1 MKKRRIF
8 IIGLIVLLLACPSCM
23 IYITVK
29 QQDGYKKRAANN
41 MNEYMLQFLTMAVE
55 AKTDPDYKPL
65 SFNGLDEKSQEGA
78 TATMNEIFKT
88 ILDMEQND
96 DGFHYEAYNEKT
108 RQYYKNQK
116 SYYPIAY
123 RGFFKSSSH
132 SKYFYTDAV
141 SLFDESD
148 IVRQLDERY
157 KLDEGKDGK
166 RSLLKVNNTY
176 VDLNQVSINLPQN
189 TEMTYYCTTYVS
201 PMTYIDINFVSEY
214 DVAVLSGVAL
224 ILGLVIFI
232 YILMNS
238 LEVEETINPYRTI
251 KQWKLLTV
259 IIIIGLTSS
268 IFIGASGMTGYFVMM
283 GELQSVL
290 ARCGVTYA
298 TPISYG
304 LYFFCMLIF
313 YFLFSM
319 LCFTVKYMFMN
330 GMDYFRNNTCIYAL
344 YAKLKGL
351 GNKITEFDLR
361 DNVNQDILKFTICNA
376 LLVIILYVIS
386 PSKTIFA
393 ILYVIISF
401 LYIRKQSMKVRNDY
415 KNMLDFTEQL
425 SHGHFDTEIEDDL
438 GIFNSMRD
446 RLNNL
451 KIGFEAAV
459 KEETKSQNMKTE
471 LITNVSH
478 DLKTPLTCIKNYVIL
493 LKNTQADETTR
504 TEYLN
509 QLERYTNRL
518 SNLIQDLFDVS
529 KASSGNIDLHP
540 IDLRLQALVDQSLAE
555 CIEVLESKDIQ
566 VIKNVEDVVVHLD
579 GDKTYR
585 VFENL
590 LTNIGKYAMPHSRA
604 YIDIHEEE
612 DYVSVI
618 FKNMSEVEMN
628 FSSEEIQERFV
639 RGDKSR
645 HETGSGLGLAIAK
658 SFVVAQGG
666 TFDIEIDGDLFKVIM
681 TFKKSPELQ
690 AETGNKKIN

>member
-1 MKKRRIF
+1 MKKRHIF
-8 IIGLIVLLLACPSCM
+8 IIGLIALLLACPSCM

-29 QQDGYKKRAANN
+29 QQESYKKKVINGIDPYRIQ
-41 MNEYMLQFLTMAVE
+41 LLSMAVE
-55 AKTDPDYKPL
+55 SKTNPDYSPL
-65 SFNGLDEKSQEGA
+65 IFNGTDELGQEA
-78 TATMNEIFKT
+78 ANDAINKIFDA
-88 ILDMEQND
+88 LLEMEQSD
-96 DGFHYEAYNEKT
+96 DGFYYIAYNTKT
-108 RQYYKNQK
+108 KQYYKNEKSHYPVIYKQTSTIAKDQK
-116 SYYPIAY
+116 FNDFNLREILED
-123 RGFFKSSSH
+123 
-132 SKYFYTDAV
+132 T
-141 SLFDESD
+141 E
-148 IVRQLDERY
+148 IVHRLDDNY
-157 KLDEGKDGK
+157 KLMDDG
-166 RSLLKVNNTY
+166 RLKVKDVY
-176 VDLNQVSINLPQN
+176 INLDQITINPPN
-189 TEMTYYCTTYVS
+189 IELTYYCTVYAS
-201 PMTYIDINFVSEY
+201 PMTNNISRFIDEY
-214 DVAVLSGVAL
+214 DVAVLAGIASLLGL
-224 ILGLVIFI
+224 ILFI
-232 YILMNS
+232 YIIMNS
-238 LEVEETINPYRTI
+238 LEVEESINPYRTI
-251 KQWKLLTV
+251 KNWKLLTV
-259 IIIIGLTSS
+259 LILIGLTCFVFFGVSTETG
-268 IFIGASGMTGYFVMM
+268 IFVIT
-283 GELQSVL
+283 GELQNVL
-290 ARCGVTYA
+290 ARHGVAYGTS
-298 TPISYG
+298 ISYG
-304 LYFFCMLIF
+304 LYFFSMFIF

-330 GMDYFRNNTCIYAL
+330 GMNYFKNNTCTYAL
-344 YAKLKGL
+344 YEKTKEL
-351 GNKITEFDLR
+351 GNRVTEFDLK
-361 DNVNQDILKFTICNA
+361 DNINQDILKFTICNA
-376 LLVIILYVIS
+376 LLVIVLYVLS

-393 ILYVIISF
+393 IVYVMISF
-401 LYIRKQSMKVRNDY
+401 LYIRKQSMKVKNDY
-415 KNMLDFTEQL
+415 KNMLNFTEQL
-425 SHGHFDTEIEDDL
+425 SHGHFDTEIEDNL

-451 KIGFEAAV
+451 KTGFEAAV

-509 QLERYTNRL
+509 QLEKYTNRL

-529 KASSGNIDLHP
+529 KATSGNIDLHP

-612 DYVSVI
+612 DYVSII

-681 TFKKSPELQ
+681 TFKK
-690 AETGNKKIN
+690 INVSSENT

>member
-361 DNVNQDILKFTICNA
+361 DNVNQYILKFTICNA
-376 LLVIILYVIS
+376 LLVIILYVIL

-681 TFKKSPELQ
+681 TFKKS
-690 AETGNKKIN
+690 

>member
-361 DNVNQDILKFTICNA
+361 DNVNQDISKFTICNA

-566 VIKNVEDVVVHLD
+566 VVKNVEDVVVHLD

-681 TFKKSPELQ
+681 TFKKS
-690 AETGNKKIN
+690 

>member
-65 SFNGLDEKSQEGA
+65 SFNGLYEKSQEGA

-566 VIKNVEDVVVHLD
+566 VVKNVEDVVVHLD

-681 TFKKSPELQ
+681 TFKKS
-690 AETGNKKIN
+690 

>member
-1 MKKRRIF
+1 MKKRHIF
-8 IIGLIVLLLACPSCM
+8 IIGLIALLLACPSCM

-29 QQDGYKKRAANN
+29 QQESYKKKVINGIDPYRIQ
-41 MNEYMLQFLTMAVE
+41 LLSMAVE
-55 AKTDPDYKPL
+55 SKTNPDYSPL
-65 SFNGLDEKSQEGA
+65 IFNGTDELGQEA
-78 TATMNEIFKT
+78 ANDAINKIFDA
-88 ILDMEQND
+88 LLEMEQSD
-96 DGFHYEAYNEKT
+96 DGFYYIAYNTKT
-108 RQYYKNQK
+108 KQYYKNEKSHYPVIYKQTSTIAKDQK
-116 SYYPIAY
+116 FNDFNLREILED
-123 RGFFKSSSH
+123 
-132 SKYFYTDAV
+132 T
-141 SLFDESD
+141 E
-148 IVRQLDERY
+148 IVHRLDDNY
-157 KLDEGKDGK
+157 KLMDDG
-166 RSLLKVNNTY
+166 RLKVKDVY
-176 VDLNQVSINLPQN
+176 INLDQITINPPN
-189 TEMTYYCTTYVS
+189 IELTYYCTVYVS
-201 PMTYIDINFVSEY
+201 PMTNNISRFIDEY
-214 DVAVLSGVAL
+214 DVAVLAGIASLLGL
-224 ILGLVIFI
+224 ILFI
-232 YILMNS
+232 YIIMNS
-238 LEVEETINPYRTI
+238 LEVEESINPYRTI
-251 KQWKLLTV
+251 KNWKLLTV
-259 IIIIGLTSS
+259 IILIGLTCFV
-268 IFIGASGMTGYFVMM
+268 FIGVSTGTGIFVIT
-283 GELQSVL
+283 GELQNVL
-290 ARCGVTYA
+290 ARHGVAYGTS
-298 TPISYG
+298 ISYG
-304 LYFFCMLIF
+304 LYFFSMFIF

-330 GMDYFRNNTCIYAL
+330 GMNYFKNNTCTYAL
-344 YAKLKGL
+344 YEKTKEL
-351 GNKITEFDLR
+351 GNRVTEFDLK
-361 DNVNQDILKFTICNA
+361 DNINQDILKFTICNA
-376 LLVIILYVIS
+376 LLVIVLYVLS

-393 ILYVIISF
+393 IVYVMISF
-401 LYIRKQSMKVRNDY
+401 LYIRKQSMKVKNDY
-415 KNMLDFTEQL
+415 KNMLNFTEQL

-451 KIGFEAAV
+451 KTGFEAAV

-509 QLERYTNRL
+509 QLEKYTNRL

-529 KASSGNIDLHP
+529 KATSGNIDLHP

-566 VIKNVEDVVVHLD
+566 VIKNVEDVVIHLD

-612 DYVSVI
+612 DYVSII

-681 TFKKSPELQ
+681 TFKK
-690 AETGNKKIN
+690 INVSSENT

>member
-65 SFNGLDEKSQEGA
+65 SFNGLDEKSREGA

-566 VIKNVEDVVVHLD
+566 VVKNVEDVVVHLD

-628 FSSEEIQERFV
+628 FSSEEIQERFM

-681 TFKKSPELQ
+681 TFKKIKVSSKN
-690 AETGNKKIN
+690 T

>member
-189 TEMTYYCTTYVS
+189 TEMTYYCATYVS

-493 LKNTQADETTR
+493 LKNTQTDETTR

-566 VIKNVEDVVVHLD
+566 VVKNVEDVVVHLD

-681 TFKKSPELQ
+681 TFKKS
-690 AETGNKKIN
+690 

>member
-361 DNVNQDILKFTICNA
+361 DNVNQGILKFTICNA

-566 VIKNVEDVVVHLD
+566 VVKNVEDVVVHLD

-681 TFKKSPELQ
+681 TFKKS
-690 AETGNKKIN
+690 

>member
-123 RGFFKSSSH
+123 RGFFRSSSH

-566 VIKNVEDVVVHLD
+566 VVKNVEDVVVHLD

-681 TFKKSPELQ
+681 TFKKS
-690 AETGNKKIN
+690 

>member
-1 MKKRRIF
+1 MKKRHIF
-8 IIGLIVLLLACPSCM
+8 IIGLIALLLACPSCM

-29 QQDGYKKRAANN
+29 QQESYKKKVINGIDPYRIQ
-41 MNEYMLQFLTMAVE
+41 LLSMAVE
-55 AKTDPDYKPL
+55 SKTNPDYSPL
-65 SFNGLDEKSQEGA
+65 IFNGTDELGQEA
-78 TATMNEIFKT
+78 ANDAINKIFDA
-88 ILDMEQND
+88 LLEMEQSD
-96 DGFHYEAYNEKT
+96 DGFYYIAYNTKT
-108 RQYYKNQK
+108 KQYYKNEKSHYPVIYKQTSTIAKDQK
-116 SYYPIAY
+116 FNDFNLREILED
-123 RGFFKSSSH
+123 
-132 SKYFYTDAV
+132 T
-141 SLFDESD
+141 E
-148 IVRQLDERY
+148 IVHRLDDNY
-157 KLDEGKDGK
+157 KLMDDG
-166 RSLLKVNNTY
+166 RLKVKDVY
-176 VDLNQVSINLPQN
+176 INLDQITINPPN
-189 TEMTYYCTTYVS
+189 IELTYYCTVYAS
-201 PMTYIDINFVSEY
+201 PMTNNISRFIDEY
-214 DVAVLSGVAL
+214 DVAVLAGIASLLGL
-224 ILGLVIFI
+224 ILFI
-232 YILMNS
+232 YIIMNS
-238 LEVEETINPYRTI
+238 LEVEESINPYRTI
-251 KQWKLLTV
+251 KNWKLLTV
-259 IIIIGLTSS
+259 LILIGLTCFVFFGVSTETG
-268 IFIGASGMTGYFVMM
+268 IFVIT
-283 GELQSVL
+283 GELQNVL
-290 ARCGVTYA
+290 ARHGVAYGTS
-298 TPISYG
+298 ISYG
-304 LYFFCMLIF
+304 LYFFSMFIF

-330 GMDYFRNNTCIYAL
+330 GMNYFKNNTCTYAL
-344 YAKLKGL
+344 YEKTKEL
-351 GNKITEFDLR
+351 GNRVTEFDLK
-361 DNVNQDILKFTICNA
+361 DNINQDILKFTICNA
-376 LLVIILYVIS
+376 LLVIVLYVLS

-393 ILYVIISF
+393 IVYVMISF
-401 LYIRKQSMKVRNDY
+401 LYIRKQSMKVKNDY
-415 KNMLDFTEQL
+415 KNMLNFTEQL
-425 SHGHFDTEIEDDL
+425 SHGHFDTEIEDNL

-451 KIGFEAAV
+451 KTGFEAAV

-509 QLERYTNRL
+509 QLEKYTNRL

-529 KASSGNIDLHP
+529 KATSGNIDLHP

-566 VIKNVEDVVVHLD
+566 VIKNVEDVVIHLD

-612 DYVSVI
+612 DYVSII

-681 TFKKSPELQ
+681 TFKK
-690 AETGNKKIN
+690 NKCVK

>member
-1 MKKRRIF
+1 MKKRHIF
-8 IIGLIVLLLACPSCM
+8 IIGLIALLLACPSCM

-29 QQDGYKKRAANN
+29 QQESYKKKVINGIDPYRIQ
-41 MNEYMLQFLTMAVE
+41 LLSMAVE
-55 AKTDPDYKPL
+55 SKTNPDYSPL
-65 SFNGLDEKSQEGA
+65 IFNGTDELGQEA
-78 TATMNEIFKT
+78 ANDAINKIFDA
-88 ILDMEQND
+88 LLEMEQSD
-96 DGFHYEAYNEKT
+96 DGFYYIAYNTKT
-108 RQYYKNQK
+108 KQYYKNEKSHYPVIYKQTSTIAKDQK
-116 SYYPIAY
+116 FNDFNLREILED
-123 RGFFKSSSH
+123 
-132 SKYFYTDAV
+132 T
-141 SLFDESD
+141 E
-148 IVRQLDERY
+148 IVHRLDDNY
-157 KLDEGKDGK
+157 KLMDDG
-166 RSLLKVNNTY
+166 RLKVKDVY
-176 VDLNQVSINLPQN
+176 INLDQITINPPN
-189 TEMTYYCTTYVS
+189 IELTYYCTVYVS
-201 PMTYIDINFVSEY
+201 PMTNNISRFIDEY
-214 DVAVLSGVAL
+214 DVAVLAGIASLLGL
-224 ILGLVIFI
+224 ILFI
-232 YILMNS
+232 YIIMNS
-238 LEVEETINPYRTI
+238 LEVEESINPYRTI
-251 KQWKLLTV
+251 KNWKLLTV
-259 IIIIGLTSS
+259 LILIGLTCFVFFGVSTETG
-268 IFIGASGMTGYFVMM
+268 IFVIT
-283 GELQSVL
+283 GELQNVL
-290 ARCGVTYA
+290 ARHDVAYGTS
-298 TPISYG
+298 ISHG
-304 LYFFCMLIF
+304 LYFFSMFIF

-330 GMDYFRNNTCIYAL
+330 GMNYFKNNTCTYAL
-344 YAKLKGL
+344 YEKTKEL
-351 GNKITEFDLR
+351 GNRVTEFDLK
-361 DNVNQDILKFTICNA
+361 DNINQDILKFTICNA
-376 LLVIILYVIS
+376 LLVIVLYVLS

-393 ILYVIISF
+393 IVYVMISF
-401 LYIRKQSMKVRNDY
+401 LYIRKQSMKVKNDY
-415 KNMLDFTEQL
+415 KNMLNFTEQL
-425 SHGHFDTEIEDDL
+425 SQGHFDTEIEDDL

-451 KIGFEAAV
+451 KTGFEAAV

-509 QLERYTNRL
+509 QLEKYTNRL

-529 KASSGNIDLHP
+529 KATSGNIDLHP

-566 VIKNVEDVVVHLD
+566 VIKNVEDVVIHLD

-612 DYVSVI
+612 DYVSII

-681 TFKKSPELQ
+681 TFKK
-690 AETGNKKIN
+690 INVSSENT

>member
-251 KQWKLLTV
+251 KLWKLLTV

-493 LKNTQADETTR
+493 LKNTQADEAAR

-566 VIKNVEDVVVHLD
+566 VVKNVEDVVVHLD

-612 DYVSVI
+612 DHISVI

-681 TFKKSPELQ
+681 TFKKS
-690 AETGNKKIN
+690 

>member
-540 IDLRLQALVDQSLAE
+540 IDLRLQALVYQSLAE

-566 VIKNVEDVVVHLD
+566 VVKNVEDVVVHLD

-681 TFKKSPELQ
+681 TFKKS
-690 AETGNKKIN
+690 

>member
-330 GMDYFRNNTCIYAL
+330 GIDYFRNNTCIYAL

-451 KIGFEAAV
+451 KISFEAAV

-471 LITNVSH
+471 LVTNVSH

-540 IDLRLQALVDQSLAE
+540 IDLRPQALVDQSLAE

-566 VIKNVEDVVVHLD
+566 VVKNVEDVVVHLD

-612 DYVSVI
+612 DHISVI

-666 TFDIEIDGDLFKVIM
+666 TFDIEIDSDLFKVIM
-681 TFKKSPELQ
+681 TFKKS
-690 AETGNKKIN
+690 

>member
-201 PMTYIDINFVSEY
+201 LMTYIDINFVSEY

-566 VIKNVEDVVVHLD
+566 VVKNVEDVVVHLD

-681 TFKKSPELQ
+681 TFKKS
-690 AETGNKKIN
+690 

>member
-251 KQWKLLTV
+251 KQWKLLAV

-493 LKNTQADETTR
+493 LKNTQADEATR

-566 VIKNVEDVVVHLD
+566 VVKNVEDVVVHLD

-639 RGDKSR
+639 IGDKSR

-681 TFKKSPELQ
+681 TFKKS
-690 AETGNKKIN
+690 

>member
-1 MKKRRIF
+1 MKKRHIF
-8 IIGLIVLLLACPSCM
+8 IIGLIALLLACPSCM

-29 QQDGYKKRAANN
+29 QQENYKKKVINGIDPYRIQ
-41 MNEYMLQFLTMAVE
+41 LLSMAVE
-55 AKTDPDYKPL
+55 SKTNPDYSPL
-65 SFNGLDEKSQEGA
+65 IFNGTDELGQEA
-78 TATMNEIFKT
+78 ANDAINKIFDA
-88 ILDMEQND
+88 LLEMEQSD
-96 DGFHYEAYNEKT
+96 DGFYYIAYNTKT
-108 RQYYKNQK
+108 KQYYKNEKSHYPVIYKQTSTIAKDQK
-116 SYYPIAY
+116 FNDFNLREILED
-123 RGFFKSSSH
+123 
-132 SKYFYTDAV
+132 T
-141 SLFDESD
+141 E
-148 IVRQLDERY
+148 IVLQLDDNY
-157 KLDEGKDGK
+157 KLMDDG
-166 RSLLKVNNTY
+166 RLKVKDVY
-176 VDLNQVSINLPQN
+176 INLDQITINPPN
-189 TEMTYYCTTYVS
+189 IELTYYCTVYAS
-201 PMTYIDINFVSEY
+201 PMTNNISRFIDEY
-214 DVAVLSGVAL
+214 DVAVLAGIASLLGL
-224 ILGLVIFI
+224 ILFI
-232 YILMNS
+232 YIIMNS
-238 LEVEETINPYRTI
+238 LEVEESINPYRTI
-251 KQWKLLTV
+251 KNWKLLTV
-259 IIIIGLTSS
+259 LILIGLTCFVFMGVSTGTG
-268 IFIGASGMTGYFVMM
+268 IFVIT
-283 GELQSVL
+283 GELQNVL
-290 ARCGVTYA
+290 ARHGVAYGTS
-298 TPISYG
+298 ISYG
-304 LYFFCMLIF
+304 LYFFSMFIF

-330 GMDYFRNNTCIYAL
+330 GMNYFKNNTCTYAL
-344 YAKLKGL
+344 YEKTKEL
-351 GNKITEFDLR
+351 GNRVTEFDLK
-361 DNVNQDILKFTICNA
+361 DNINQDILKFTICNA
-376 LLVIILYVIS
+376 LLVIVLYVLS

-393 ILYVIISF
+393 IVYVMISF
-401 LYIRKQSMKVRNDY
+401 LYIRKQSMKVKNDY
-415 KNMLDFTEQL
+415 KNMLNFTEQL

-451 KIGFEAAV
+451 KTGFEAAV

-509 QLERYTNRL
+509 QLEKYTNRL

-529 KASSGNIDLHP
+529 KATSGNIDLHP

-566 VIKNVEDVVVHLD
+566 VIKNVEDVVIHLD

-612 DYVSVI
+612 DYVSII

-681 TFKKSPELQ
+681 TFKK
-690 AETGNKKIN
+690 INVSSENT

>member
-459 KEETKSQNMKTE
+459 KEETKSQNVKTE

-566 VIKNVEDVVVHLD
+566 VVKNVEDVVVHLD

-604 YIDIHEEE
+604 YIDIREEE
-612 DYVSVI
+612 DHISVI

-681 TFKKSPELQ
+681 TFKKS
-690 AETGNKKIN
+690 

>member
-361 DNVNQDILKFTICNA
+361 DNVNQDILNFTICNA

-566 VIKNVEDVVVHLD
+566 VVKNVEDVVVHLD

-681 TFKKSPELQ
+681 TFKKS
-690 AETGNKKIN
+690 

>member
-166 RSLLKVNNTY
+166 RLLLKVNNTY

-319 LCFTVKYMFMN
+319 LCFIVKYMFMN

-566 VIKNVEDVVVHLD
+566 VVKNVEDVVVHLD

-681 TFKKSPELQ
+681 TFKKS
-690 AETGNKKIN
+690 

>member
-29 QQDGYKKRAANN
+29 HQESYKKKVINGIDPYRIQ
-41 MNEYMLQFLTMAVE
+41 LLSMAVE
-55 AKTDPDYKPL
+55 SKTNPDYSPL
-65 SFNGLDEKSQEGA
+65 IFNGTDELGQEA
-78 TATMNEIFKT
+78 ANDAINKIFDA
-88 ILDMEQND
+88 LLEMEQSD
-96 DGFHYEAYNEKT
+96 DGFYYIAYNTKT
-108 RQYYKNQK
+108 KQYYKNEKSHYPVIYKQTSTIAKDQK
-116 SYYPIAY
+116 FNDFNLREILED
-123 RGFFKSSSH
+123 
-132 SKYFYTDAV
+132 T
-141 SLFDESD
+141 E
-148 IVRQLDERY
+148 IVHRLDDNY
-157 KLDEGKDGK
+157 KLMDDG
-166 RSLLKVNNTY
+166 RLKVKDVY
-176 VDLNQVSINLPQN
+176 INLDQITINPPN
-189 TEMTYYCTTYVS
+189 IELTYYCTVYVS
-201 PMTYIDINFVSEY
+201 PMTNNISRFIDEY
-214 DVAVLSGVAL
+214 DVAVLAGIASLLGL
-224 ILGLVIFI
+224 ILFI
-232 YILMNS
+232 YIIMNS
-238 LEVEETINPYRTI
+238 LEVEESINPYRTI
-251 KQWKLLTV
+251 KNWKLLTV
-259 IIIIGLTSS
+259 LILIGLTCFV
-268 IFIGASGMTGYFVMM
+268 FIGVSTGTGIFVIT
-283 GELQSVL
+283 GELQNVL
-290 ARCGVTYA
+290 ARHGVAYGTS
-298 TPISYG
+298 ISYG
-304 LYFFCMLIF
+304 LYFFSMFIF

-330 GMDYFRNNTCIYAL
+330 GMNYFKNNTCTYAL
-344 YAKLKGL
+344 YAKTKEL
-351 GNKITEFDLR
+351 GNKVTEFDLK
-361 DNVNQDILKFTICNA
+361 DNINQDILKFTICNA
-376 LLVIILYVIS
+376 LLVIILYVLS

-393 ILYVIISF
+393 IVYVMISF
-401 LYIRKQSMKVRNDY
+401 LYIRKQTMKVKNDY
-415 KNMLDFTEQL
+415 KNMLNFTEQL

-451 KIGFEAAV
+451 KTGFEAAV

-509 QLERYTNRL
+509 QLEKYTNRL

-529 KASSGNIDLHP
+529 KATSGNIDLHP

-612 DYVSVI
+612 DYVSII

-681 TFKKSPELQ
+681 TFKK
-690 AETGNKKIN
+690 INVSSENT

>member
-29 QQDGYKKRAANN
+29 QQDGYKKRAVNN

-566 VIKNVEDVVVHLD
+566 VVKNVEDVVVHLD

-681 TFKKSPELQ
+681 TFKKS
-690 AETGNKKIN
+690 

>member
-566 VIKNVEDVVVHLD
+566 VVKNVEDVVVHLD

-590 LTNIGKYAMPHSRA
+590 LTNIGKYAMPNSRA

-681 TFKKSPELQ
+681 TFKKS
-690 AETGNKKIN
+690 

>member
-393 ILYVIISF
+393 ILYIIISF

-566 VIKNVEDVVVHLD
+566 VVKNVEDVVVHLD

-681 TFKKSPELQ
+681 TFKKS
-690 AETGNKKIN
+690 

>member
-344 YAKLKGL
+344 YAILKGL

-415 KNMLDFTEQL
+415 KNMLDFIEQL

-566 VIKNVEDVVVHLD
+566 VVKNVEDVVVHLD

-618 FKNMSEVEMN
+618 FKNMSEVEIN

-681 TFKKSPELQ
+681 TFKKS
-690 AETGNKKIN
+690 

>member
-1 MKKRRIF
+1 MKKRHIF
-8 IIGLIVLLLACPSCM
+8 IIGLIALLLACPSCM

-29 QQDGYKKRAANN
+29 QQESYKKKVINGIDPYRIQ
-41 MNEYMLQFLTMAVE
+41 LLSMAVE
-55 AKTDPDYKPL
+55 SKTNPDYSPL
-65 SFNGLDEKSQEGA
+65 IFNGTDELGQEA
-78 TATMNEIFKT
+78 ANDAINKIFDA
-88 ILDMEQND
+88 LLEMEQSD
-96 DGFHYEAYNEKT
+96 DGFYYIAYNTKT
-108 RQYYKNQK
+108 KQYYKNEKSHYPVIYKQTSTIAKDQK
-116 SYYPIAY
+116 FNDFNLREILED
-123 RGFFKSSSH
+123 
-132 SKYFYTDAV
+132 T
-141 SLFDESD
+141 E
-148 IVRQLDERY
+148 IVHRLDDNY
-157 KLDEGKDGK
+157 KLMDDG
-166 RSLLKVNNTY
+166 RLKVKDVY
-176 VDLNQVSINLPQN
+176 INLDQITINPPN
-189 TEMTYYCTTYVS
+189 IELTYYCTVYVS
-201 PMTYIDINFVSEY
+201 PMTNNISRFIDEY
-214 DVAVLSGVAL
+214 DVAVLAGIASLLGL
-224 ILGLVIFI
+224 ILFI
-232 YILMNS
+232 YIIMNS
-238 LEVEETINPYRTI
+238 LEVEESINPYRTI
-251 KQWKLLTV
+251 KNWKLLTV
-259 IIIIGLTSS
+259 LILIGLTCFVFFGVSTGTG
-268 IFIGASGMTGYFVMM
+268 IFVIT
-283 GELQSVL
+283 GELQNVL
-290 ARCGVTYA
+290 ARHGVAYGTS
-298 TPISYG
+298 ISYG
-304 LYFFCMLIF
+304 LYFFSMFIF

-330 GMDYFRNNTCIYAL
+330 GMNYFKNNTCTYAL
-344 YAKLKGL
+344 YEKTKEL
-351 GNKITEFDLR
+351 GNRVTEFDLK
-361 DNVNQDILKFTICNA
+361 DNINQDILKFTICNA
-376 LLVIILYVIS
+376 LLVIVLYVLS

-393 ILYVIISF
+393 IVYVMISF
-401 LYIRKQSMKVRNDY
+401 LYIRKQSMKVKNDY
-415 KNMLDFTEQL
+415 KNMLNFTEQL

-451 KIGFEAAV
+451 KTGFEAAV

-509 QLERYTNRL
+509 QLEKYTNRL

-529 KASSGNIDLHP
+529 KATSGNIDLHP

-566 VIKNVEDVVVHLD
+566 VIKNVEDVVIHLD

-612 DYVSVI
+612 DYVSII

-681 TFKKSPELQ
+681 TL
-690 AETGNKKIN
+690 KKINVSSENT

>member
-1 MKKRRIF
+1 MKKRHIF
-8 IIGLIVLLLACPSCM
+8 IIGLIALLLACPSCM

-29 QQDGYKKRAANN
+29 QQENYKKKVINGIDPYRIQ
-41 MNEYMLQFLTMAVE
+41 LLSMAVE
-55 AKTDPDYKPL
+55 SKTNPDYSPL
-65 SFNGLDEKSQEGA
+65 IFNGTDELGQEA
-78 TATMNEIFKT
+78 ANDAINKIFDA
-88 ILDMEQND
+88 LLEMEQSD
-96 DGFHYEAYNEKT
+96 DGFYYIAYNTKT
-108 RQYYKNQK
+108 KQYYKNEKSHYPVIYKQTSTISKDQK
-116 SYYPIAY
+116 FNDFTLREILED
-123 RGFFKSSSH
+123 
-132 SKYFYTDAV
+132 T
-141 SLFDESD
+141 E
-148 IVRQLDERY
+148 IVHRLDDNY
-157 KLDEGKDGK
+157 KLMDDG
-166 RSLLKVNNTY
+166 RLKVKDVY
-176 VDLNQVSINLPQN
+176 INLDQITINPPN
-189 TEMTYYCTTYVS
+189 IELTYYCTVYVS
-201 PMTYIDINFVSEY
+201 PMTNNISRFIDEY
-214 DVAVLSGVAL
+214 DVAVLAGIASLLGL
-224 ILGLVIFI
+224 ILFI
-232 YILMNS
+232 YIIMNS
-238 LEVEETINPYRTI
+238 LEVEESINPYRTI
-251 KQWKLLTV
+251 KNWKLLTV
-259 IIIIGLTSS
+259 LILIGLTCFV
-268 IFIGASGMTGYFVMM
+268 FIGVSTGTGIFVIT
-283 GELQSVL
+283 GELQNVL
-290 ARCGVTYA
+290 ARHGVAYGTS
-298 TPISYG
+298 ISYG
-304 LYFFCMLIF
+304 LYFFSMFIF

-330 GMDYFRNNTCIYAL
+330 GMNYFKNNTCTYAL
-344 YAKLKGL
+344 YEKTKEL
-351 GNKITEFDLR
+351 GNRVTEFDLK
-361 DNVNQDILKFTICNA
+361 DNINQDILKFTICNA
-376 LLVIILYVIS
+376 LLVIVLYVLS

-393 ILYVIISF
+393 IVYVMISF
-401 LYIRKQSMKVRNDY
+401 LYIRKQSMKVKNDY
-415 KNMLDFTEQL
+415 KNMLNFTEQL
-425 SHGHFDTEIEDDL
+425 SHGHFDTEIENDL

-451 KIGFEAAV
+451 KTGFEAAV

-509 QLERYTNRL
+509 QLEKYTNRL

-529 KASSGNIDLHP
+529 KATSGNIDLHP

-612 DYVSVI
+612 DYVSII

-681 TFKKSPELQ
+681 TFKK
-690 AETGNKKIN
+690 INVSSENT

>member
-78 TATMNEIFKT
+78 TATMNEIFKS

-361 DNVNQDILKFTICNA
+361 DNVNQDILNFTICNA

-566 VIKNVEDVVVHLD
+566 VVKNVEDVVVHLD

-681 TFKKSPELQ
+681 TFKKS
-690 AETGNKKIN
+690 

>member
-189 TEMTYYCTTYVS
+189 TEMTYYCATYVS

-566 VIKNVEDVVVHLD
+566 VVKNVEDVVVHLD

-681 TFKKSPELQ
+681 TFKKS
-690 AETGNKKIN
+690 

>member
-1 MKKRRIF
+1 MKKRHIF
-8 IIGLIVLLLACPSCM
+8 IIGLIALLLACPSCM

-29 QQDGYKKRAANN
+29 QQESYKKKVINGIDPYRIQ
-41 MNEYMLQFLTMAVE
+41 LLSMAVE
-55 AKTDPDYKPL
+55 SKTNPDYSPL
-65 SFNGLDEKSQEGA
+65 IFNGTDELGQEA
-78 TATMNEIFKT
+78 ANDAINKIFDA
-88 ILDMEQND
+88 LLEMEQSD
-96 DGFHYEAYNEKT
+96 DGFYYIAYNTKT
-108 RQYYKNQK
+108 KQYYKNEKSHYPVIYKQTSTIAKDQK
-116 SYYPIAY
+116 FNDFNLREILED
-123 RGFFKSSSH
+123 
-132 SKYFYTDAV
+132 T
-141 SLFDESD
+141 E
-148 IVRQLDERY
+148 IVHRLDDNY
-157 KLDEGKDGK
+157 KLMDDG
-166 RSLLKVNNTY
+166 RLKVKDVY
-176 VDLNQVSINLPQN
+176 INLDQITINPPN
-189 TEMTYYCTTYVS
+189 IELTYYCTVYVS
-201 PMTYIDINFVSEY
+201 PMTNNISRFIDEY
-214 DVAVLSGVAL
+214 DVAVLAGIASLLGL
-224 ILGLVIFI
+224 ILFI
-232 YILMNS
+232 YIIMNS
-238 LEVEETINPYRTI
+238 LEVEESINPYRTI
-251 KQWKLLTV
+251 KNWKLLTV
-259 IIIIGLTSS
+259 LILIGLTCFV
-268 IFIGASGMTGYFVMM
+268 FIGVSTGTGIFVIT
-283 GELQSVL
+283 GELQNVL
-290 ARCGVTYA
+290 ARHGVAYGTS
-298 TPISYG
+298 ISYG
-304 LYFFCMLIF
+304 LYFFSMFIF

-330 GMDYFRNNTCIYAL
+330 GMNYFKNNTCTYAL
-344 YAKLKGL
+344 YEKTKEL
-351 GNKITEFDLR
+351 GNRVTEFDLK
-361 DNVNQDILKFTICNA
+361 DNINQDILKFTICNA
-376 LLVIILYVIS
+376 LLVIVLYVLS

-393 ILYVIISF
+393 IVYVMISF
-401 LYIRKQSMKVRNDY
+401 LYIRKQSMKVKNDY
-415 KNMLDFTEQL
+415 KNMLNFTEQL

-438 GIFNSMRD
+438 VIFNSMRD

-451 KIGFEAAV
+451 KTGFEAAV

-509 QLERYTNRL
+509 QLEKYTNRL

-529 KASSGNIDLHP
+529 KATSGNIDLHP

-612 DYVSVI
+612 DYVSII

-681 TFKKSPELQ
+681 TFKK
-690 AETGNKKIN
+690 INVSSENT

>member
-1 MKKRRIF
+1 MKKRHIF
-8 IIGLIVLLLACPSCM
+8 IIGLIALLLACPSCM

-29 QQDGYKKRAANN
+29 QQESYKKKVINGIDPYRIQ
-41 MNEYMLQFLTMAVE
+41 LLSMAVE
-55 AKTDPDYKPL
+55 SKTNPDYSPL
-65 SFNGLDEKSQEGA
+65 IFNGTDELGQEA
-78 TATMNEIFKT
+78 ANDAINKIFDA
-88 ILDMEQND
+88 LLEMEQSD
-96 DGFHYEAYNEKT
+96 DGFYYIAYNTKT
-108 RQYYKNQK
+108 KQYYKNEKSHYPVIYKQTSTIAKDQK
-116 SYYPIAY
+116 FNDFNLREILED
-123 RGFFKSSSH
+123 
-132 SKYFYTDAV
+132 T
-141 SLFDESD
+141 E
-148 IVRQLDERY
+148 IVHRLDDNY
-157 KLDEGKDGK
+157 KLMDDG
-166 RSLLKVNNTY
+166 RLKVKDVY
-176 VDLNQVSINLPQN
+176 INLDQITINPPN
-189 TEMTYYCTTYVS
+189 IELTYYCTVYVS
-201 PMTYIDINFVSEY
+201 PMTNNISRFIDDY
-214 DVAVLSGVAL
+214 DVAVLAGIASLLGL
-224 ILGLVIFI
+224 ILFI
-232 YILMNS
+232 YIIMNS
-238 LEVEETINPYRTI
+238 LEVEESINPYRTI
-251 KQWKLLTV
+251 KNWKLLTV
-259 IIIIGLTSS
+259 LILIGLTCFV
-268 IFIGASGMTGYFVMM
+268 FIGVSTGTGIFVIT
-283 GELQSVL
+283 GELQNVL
-290 ARCGVTYA
+290 ARHGVAYGTS
-298 TPISYG
+298 ISYG
-304 LYFFCMLIF
+304 LYFFSMFIF

-330 GMDYFRNNTCIYAL
+330 GMNYFKNNTCTYAL
-344 YAKLKGL
+344 YEKTKEL
-351 GNKITEFDLR
+351 GNRVTEFDLK
-361 DNVNQDILKFTICNA
+361 DNINQDILKFTICNA
-376 LLVIILYVIS
+376 LLVIVLYVLS

-393 ILYVIISF
+393 IVYIMISF
-401 LYIRKQSMKVRNDY
+401 LYIRKQSMKVKNDY
-415 KNMLDFTEQL
+415 KNMLNFTEQL
-425 SHGHFDTEIEDDL
+425 SHGHFDTEIENDL

-451 KIGFEAAV
+451 KTGFEAAV

-509 QLERYTNRL
+509 QLEKYINRL

-529 KASSGNIDLHP
+529 KATSGNIDLHP

-612 DYVSVI
+612 DYVSII

-681 TFKKSPELQ
+681 TFKK
-690 AETGNKKIN
+690 NKCVK

>member
-157 KLDEGKDGK
+157 KLDEGKDCK

-238 LEVEETINPYRTI
+238 LEVEETIIPYRTI

-566 VIKNVEDVVVHLD
+566 VVKNVEDVVVHLD

-681 TFKKSPELQ
+681 TFKKS
-690 AETGNKKIN
+690 

>member
-1 MKKRRIF
+1 MKKRHIF
-8 IIGLIVLLLACPSCM
+8 IIGLIALLLACPSCM

-29 QQDGYKKRAANN
+29 QQESYKKKVINGIDPYRIQ
-41 MNEYMLQFLTMAVE
+41 LLSMAVE
-55 AKTDPDYKPL
+55 SKTNPDYSPL
-65 SFNGLDEKSQEGA
+65 IFNGTDELGQEA
-78 TATMNEIFKT
+78 ANDAINKIFDA
-88 ILDMEQND
+88 LLEMEQSD
-96 DGFHYEAYNEKT
+96 DGFYYIAYNTKT
-108 RQYYKNQK
+108 KQYYKNEKSHYPVIYKQTSTIAKDQK
-116 SYYPIAY
+116 FNDFNLREILED
-123 RGFFKSSSH
+123 
-132 SKYFYTDAV
+132 T
-141 SLFDESD
+141 E
-148 IVRQLDERY
+148 IVHRLDDNY
-157 KLDEGKDGK
+157 KLMDDG
-166 RSLLKVNNTY
+166 RLKVKDVY
-176 VDLNQVSINLPQN
+176 INLDQITINPPN
-189 TEMTYYCTTYVS
+189 IELTYYCTVYVS
-201 PMTYIDINFVSEY
+201 PMTNNISRFIDEY
-214 DVAVLSGVAL
+214 DVAVLAGIASLLGL
-224 ILGLVIFI
+224 ILFI
-232 YILMNS
+232 YIIMNS
-238 LEVEETINPYRTI
+238 LEEEESINPYRTI
-251 KQWKLLTV
+251 KNWKLLTV
-259 IIIIGLTSS
+259 IILIGLTCFV
-268 IFIGASGMTGYFVMM
+268 FIGVSTGTGIFVIT
-283 GELQSVL
+283 GELQNVL
-290 ARCGVTYA
+290 ARHGVAYGTS
-298 TPISYG
+298 ISYG
-304 LYFFCMLIF
+304 LYFFSMFIF

-330 GMDYFRNNTCIYAL
+330 GMNYFKNNTCTYAL
-344 YAKLKGL
+344 YEKTKEL
-351 GNKITEFDLR
+351 GNRVTEFDLK
-361 DNVNQDILKFTICNA
+361 DNINQDILKFTICNA
-376 LLVIILYVIS
+376 LLVIVLYVLS

-393 ILYVIISF
+393 IVYVMISF
-401 LYIRKQSMKVRNDY
+401 LYIRKQSMKVKNDY
-415 KNMLDFTEQL
+415 KNMLNFTEQL

-451 KIGFEAAV
+451 KTGFEAAV

-509 QLERYTNRL
+509 QLEKYTNRL

-529 KASSGNIDLHP
+529 KATSGNIDLHP

-612 DYVSVI
+612 DYVSII

-681 TFKKSPELQ
+681 TFKK
-690 AETGNKKIN
+690 INVSSENT

>member
-1 MKKRRIF
+1 MKKRHIF
-8 IIGLIVLLLACPSCM
+8 IIGLIALLLACPSCM

-29 QQDGYKKRAANN
+29 QQESYKKKVINGIDPYRIQ
-41 MNEYMLQFLTMAVE
+41 LLSMAVE
-55 AKTDPDYKPL
+55 SKTNPDYSPL
-65 SFNGLDEKSQEGA
+65 IFNGTDELGQEA
-78 TATMNEIFKT
+78 ANDAINKIFDA
-88 ILDMEQND
+88 LLEMEQSD
-96 DGFHYEAYNEKT
+96 DGFYYIAYNTKT
-108 RQYYKNQK
+108 KQYYKNDKSHYPVIYKQTSTIAKDQK
-116 SYYPIAY
+116 FNDFNLREILED
-123 RGFFKSSSH
+123 
-132 SKYFYTDAV
+132 T
-141 SLFDESD
+141 E
-148 IVRQLDERY
+148 IVHRLDDNY
-157 KLDEGKDGK
+157 KLMDDG
-166 RSLLKVNNTY
+166 RLKVKDVY
-176 VDLNQVSINLPQN
+176 INLDQITINPPN
-189 TEMTYYCTTYVS
+189 IELTYYCTVYVS
-201 PMTYIDINFVSEY
+201 PMTNNISRFIDEY
-214 DVAVLSGVAL
+214 DVAVLAGIASLLGL
-224 ILGLVIFI
+224 ILFI
-232 YILMNS
+232 YIIMNS
-238 LEVEETINPYRTI
+238 LEVEESINPYRTI
-251 KQWKLLTV
+251 KNWKLLTV
-259 IIIIGLTSS
+259 LILIGLTCFV
-268 IFIGASGMTGYFVMM
+268 FIGVSTGTGIFVIT
-283 GELQSVL
+283 GELQNVL
-290 ARCGVTYA
+290 ARHGVAYGTS
-298 TPISYG
+298 ISYG
-304 LYFFCMLIF
+304 LYFFSMFIF

-330 GMDYFRNNTCIYAL
+330 GMNYFKNNTCTYAL
-344 YAKLKGL
+344 YEKTKEL
-351 GNKITEFDLR
+351 GNRVTEFDLK
-361 DNVNQDILKFTICNA
+361 DNINQDILKFTICNA
-376 LLVIILYVIS
+376 LLVIVLYVLS

-393 ILYVIISF
+393 IVYIMISF
-401 LYIRKQSMKVRNDY
+401 LYIRKQSMKVKNDY
-415 KNMLDFTEQL
+415 KNMLNFTEQL
-425 SHGHFDTEIEDDL
+425 SHGHFETEIEDDL

-451 KIGFEAAV
+451 KTGFEAAV

-509 QLERYTNRL
+509 QLEKYTNRL

-529 KASSGNIDLHP
+529 KATSGNIDLHP

-612 DYVSVI
+612 DYVSII

-681 TFKKSPELQ
+681 TFKK
-690 AETGNKKIN
+690 INVSSENT

>member
-78 TATMNEIFKT
+78 TATINEIFKT

-351 GNKITEFDLR
+351 GNKITESDLR

-401 LYIRKQSMKVRNDY
+401 LYIRKRSMKVRNDY

-566 VIKNVEDVVVHLD
+566 VVKNVEDVVVHLD

-612 DYVSVI
+612 DHISVI

-681 TFKKSPELQ
+681 TFKKS
-690 AETGNKKIN
+690 

>member
-1 MKKRRIF
+1 MKKRHIF
-8 IIGLIVLLLACPSCM
+8 IIGLIALLLACPSCM

-29 QQDGYKKRAANN
+29 QQESYKKKVINGIDPYRIQ
-41 MNEYMLQFLTMAVE
+41 LLSMAVE
-55 AKTDPDYKPL
+55 SKTNPDYSPL
-65 SFNGLDEKSQEGA
+65 IFNGTDELGQEA
-78 TATMNEIFKT
+78 ANDAINKIFDA
-88 ILDMEQND
+88 LLEMEQSD
-96 DGFHYEAYNEKT
+96 DGFYYIAYNTKT
-108 RQYYKNQK
+108 KQYYKNEKSHYPVIYKQTSTIAKDQK
-116 SYYPIAY
+116 FNDFNLREILED
-123 RGFFKSSSH
+123 
-132 SKYFYTDAV
+132 T
-141 SLFDESD
+141 E
-148 IVRQLDERY
+148 IVHRLDDNY
-157 KLDEGKDGK
+157 KLMDDG
-166 RSLLKVNNTY
+166 RLKVKDVY
-176 VDLNQVSINLPQN
+176 INLDQITINPPN
-189 TEMTYYCTTYVS
+189 IELTYYCTVYVS
-201 PMTYIDINFVSEY
+201 PMTNNISRFIDEY
-214 DVAVLSGVAL
+214 DVAVLAGIASLLGL
-224 ILGLVIFI
+224 ILFI
-232 YILMNS
+232 YIIMNS
-238 LEVEETINPYRTI
+238 LEVEESINPYRTI
-251 KQWKLLTV
+251 KNWKLLTV
-259 IIIIGLTSS
+259 LILIGLTCFV
-268 IFIGASGMTGYFVMM
+268 FIGVSTGTGIFVIT
-283 GELQSVL
+283 GELQNVL
-290 ARCGVTYA
+290 ARHGVAYGTS
-298 TPISYG
+298 ISYG
-304 LYFFCMLIF
+304 LYFFSMFIF

-330 GMDYFRNNTCIYAL
+330 GMNYFKNNTCTYAL
-344 YAKLKGL
+344 YEKTKEL
-351 GNKITEFDLR
+351 GNRVTEFDLK
-361 DNVNQDILKFTICNA
+361 DNINQDILKFTICNA
-376 LLVIILYVIS
+376 LLVIVLYVLS

-393 ILYVIISF
+393 IVYIMISF
-401 LYIRKQSMKVRNDY
+401 LYIRKQSMKVKNDY
-415 KNMLDFTEQL
+415 KNMLNFTEQL

-451 KIGFEAAV
+451 KTGFEAAV

-509 QLERYTNRL
+509 QLEKYTNRL

-529 KASSGNIDLHP
+529 KATSGNIDLHP

-612 DYVSVI
+612 DYVSII

-681 TFKKSPELQ
+681 TFKK
-690 AETGNKKIN
+690 INVSLK

>member
-78 TATMNEIFKT
+78 TATINEIFKT

-509 QLERYTNRL
+509 QLERYTNRF

-540 IDLRLQALVDQSLAE
+540 RDLRLQALVDQSLAE

-566 VIKNVEDVVVHLD
+566 VVKNVEDVVVHLD

-612 DYVSVI
+612 DHISVI

-681 TFKKSPELQ
+681 TFKKS
-690 AETGNKKIN
+690 

>member
-478 DLKTPLTCIKNYVIL
+478 DLKTPLTCIKNYAIL

-566 VIKNVEDVVVHLD
+566 VVKNVEDVVVHLD

-681 TFKKSPELQ
+681 TFKKS
-690 AETGNKKIN
+690 

>member
-8 IIGLIVLLLACPSCM
+8 INGLIVLLLACPSCM

-566 VIKNVEDVVVHLD
+566 VVKNVEDVVVHLD

-681 TFKKSPELQ
+681 TFKKS
-690 AETGNKKIN
+690 